1 LTELK
6 EIHHSAILAS
16 IEASKV
22 IMDFYRSTFKIDIK
36 TDGSPVTQADLAAS
50 EIISKHLSL
59 TGIPILG
66 EELKNKDFSVR
77 TKWTKNWCVDPL
89 DGTKMFIQKNDEFVV
104 SIALIEENK
113 SVFGVLASPVQE
125 RILIGGV
132 GLGVY
137 IFDFSQFKSLSE
149 WRKIEPN
156 SQMNQPMVVACS
168 RSFGKDNV
176 AYAKSMEQEFGEFE
190 YLKMGSALK
199 FFELAE
205 GKADM
210 YVRLGPTM
218 EWDIAAGQAIL
229 EELGGEIR
237 SLETNE
243 RLLYNKDSLFNPP
256 FVAKTKALIHQ

>member
-1 LTELK
+1 MIEFN
-6 EIHHSAILAS
+6 EIHRSAILAS

-22 IMDFYRSTFKIDIK
+22 IMDFYRSTVKIDIK
-36 TDGSPVTQADLAAS
+36 SDGSPVTQADLAAS
-50 EIISKHLSL
+50 EIISKRLSS
-59 TGIPILG
+59 TNIPILG
-66 EELKNKDFSVR
+66 EELKNKDFTVR
-77 TKWTKNWCVDPL
+77 SKWTKNWCVDPL

-104 SIALIEENK
+104 SIALIENHK
-113 SVFGVLASPVQE
+113 PIFGILASPVQE
-125 RILIGGV
+125 RIILGGV

-137 IFDFSQFKSLSE
+137 IFDFNQFESLTE
-149 WRKIEPN
+149 WRKIEPFA
-156 SQMNQPMVVACS
+156 QMNQPMVVACS

-176 AYAKSMEQEFGEFE
+176 AYAKSIEEEFGVFE

-243 RLLYNKDSLFNPP
+243 RLSYNKESLFNPP
-256 FVAKTKALIHQ
+256 FVAKTKALINP